1 MKRVPSH
8 GSGVDGVRLD
18 QSDKSESW
26 SRGKRRISVKTFMVA
41 ALLTTGMCLS
51 LGASTFGQSTTQSQA
66 KTTDKDATAQEIEL
80 MRKDIRSMRKQLI
93 AANLTLTADQATK
106 FWPVYDQYIAE
117 LVKVN
122 NTKYQLLKE
131 YFDSYGTLTA
141 EQADSMTKR
150 LLALDVSVAE
160 LRQKYQP
167 NFRAVLPAK
176 ETATFFQLD
185 RRIAMMIDLQ
195 LASQIPLVQQ

>member
-1 MKRVPSH
+1 
-8 GSGVDGVRLD
+8 
-18 QSDKSESW
+18 
-26 SRGKRRISVKTFMVA
+26 VKTFMFA
-41 ALLTTGMCLS
+41 ALLVAGSLS
-51 LGASTFGQSTTQSQA
+51 QGSSTFDQSTTQPQS

-93 AANLTLTADQATK
+93 AANLKLTDDQATK
-106 FWPVYDQYIAE
+106 FWPVYDEYIAE

-122 NTKYQLLKE
+122 NTKYDLLKE
-131 YFDSYGTLTA
+131 YFDSYGTLTP

-150 LLALDVSVAE
+150 LLDLDVSVAQ

-167 NFRAVLPAK
+167 IVRAVLPAK

-195 LASQIPLVQQ
+195 LASQIPLVQE

>member
-1 MKRVPSH
+1 M
-8 GSGVDGVRLD
+8 
-18 QSDKSESW
+18 
-26 SRGKRRISVKTFMVA
+26 KTFMFA
-41 ALLTTGMCLS
+41 ALLVAGSLS
-51 LGASTFGQSTTQSQA
+51 QGSSTFGQSTTQPQS

-93 AANLTLTADQATK
+93 AANLKLTDDQATK

-122 NTKYQLLKE
+122 NTKYDLLKE
-131 YFDSYGTLTA
+131 YFDSYGTLTP

-150 LLALDVSVAE
+150 LLDLDVSVAQ

-167 NFRAVLPAK
+167 IVRAVLPAK

-195 LASQIPLVQQ
+195 LASQIPLVQE

>member
-1 MKRVPSH
+1 M
-8 GSGVDGVRLD
+8 
-18 QSDKSESW
+18 
-26 SRGKRRISVKTFMVA
+26 KTFMFA
-41 ALLTTGMCLS
+41 ALLVAGSLS
-51 LGASTFGQSTTQSQA
+51 QGSSTFGQSTTRPQS

-93 AANLTLTADQATK
+93 AANLKLTDDQATK
-106 FWPVYDQYIAE
+106 FWPVYDQYIVE

-122 NTKYQLLKE
+122 NTKYDLLKE
-131 YFDSYGTLTA
+131 YFDSYGTLTP

-150 LLALDVSVAE
+150 LLDLDVSVAQ

-167 NFRAVLPAK
+167 IVRAVLPAK

-185 RRIAMMIDLQ
+185 RRVAMMIDLQ
-195 LASQIPLVQQ
+195 LASQIPLVQE

>member
-1 MKRVPSH
+1 
-8 GSGVDGVRLD
+8 
-18 QSDKSESW
+18 
-26 SRGKRRISVKTFMVA
+26 
-41 ALLTTGMCLS
+41 
-51 LGASTFGQSTTQSQA
+51 
-66 KTTDKDATAQEIEL
+66 

-131 YFDSYGTLTA
+131 YFDSYGTLTP

-167 NFRAVLPAK
+167 TFRAVLPAK

-195 LASQIPLVQQ
+195 LASQIPLLQQ

>member
-1 MKRVPSH
+1 
-8 GSGVDGVRLD
+8 
-18 QSDKSESW
+18 
-26 SRGKRRISVKTFMVA
+26 VKTFMIA
-41 ALLTTGMCLS
+41 ALLVAGIYLS
-51 LGASTFGQSTTQSQA
+51 QGASTFGQSTTQSQS
-66 KTTDKDATAQEIEL
+66 KTTDKDATAQEIDL

-167 NFRAVLPAK
+167 TFRAVLPAK

-195 LASQIPLVQQ
+195 LASQIPLVQE

>member
-1 MKRVPSH
+1 
-8 GSGVDGVRLD
+8 
-18 QSDKSESW
+18 
-26 SRGKRRISVKTFMVA
+26 VKTTMIA
-41 ALLTTGMCLS
+41 ALLMAGIFQS
-51 LGASTFGQSTTQSQA
+51 QAGPARAQSTTQPQSKAEDQA
-66 KTTDKDATAQEIEL
+66 ATAQEIEL
-80 MRKDIRSMRKQLI
+80 MRKDIRSMRKQLV
-93 AANLTLTADQATK
+93 AANLKLTDDQATK

-122 NTKYQLLKE
+122 NTKYALLKE
-131 YFDSYGTLTA
+131 YFDSYGTLSA

-160 LRQKYQP
+160 LRQKFQP

-176 ETATFFQLD
+176 ETATFFQID

-195 LASQIPLVQQ
+195 LASQIPLVQE